1 MRQVL
6 EEVAVRNNTD
16 IVTARNS
23 VRTYAKQMGF
33 GLVDQSR
40 IATAVSE
47 LARNIVVYAKSGKV
61 EIAKLNEGPKKGI
74 EIVCEDNGPGIPDIE
89 QAMSEGFTTGGS
101 LGMGMPG
108 TKKLVDAMDVWSEA
122 GKGTRVTIRK
132 FLK

>member
-74 EIVCEDNGPGIPDIE
+74 EIVCE
-89 QAMSEGFTTGGS
+89 EGNARYDPKVPQVS
-101 LGMGMPG
+101 RGMRS
-108 TKKLVDAMDVWSEA
+108 A
-122 GKGTRVTIRK
+122 
-132 FLK
+132 